1 MTAAEF
7 ARICTQADARHRE
20 DPGMA
25 RYLDERAAM
34 ARRLLGLLPKET
46 KS

>member
-1 MTAAEF
+1 MTAEEF
-7 ARICTQADARHRE
+7 ARICAEADAKHRE

-34 ARRLLGLLPKET
+34 ARRLLGLPVQVK
-46 KS
+46 K